1 MGGAASR
8 SGHGRGPAEPG
19 NPLVRRVHPSL
30 ASPPVTSTSTDAS
43 TPGDDAE
50 TAAGNPADTAA
61 AAANWLALNRAN
73 WNARVPIHVASRFYD
88 VPGFIAG
95 RERLCDFEVAEVGD
109 VTGRTLLH
117 LQCHFGLDALAWA
130 RRGASVTGLDFSGAA
145 VAEARS
151 IAEQIG
157 ADDARF
163 VESDVYSA
171 VDALDGQTY
180 DIVFTG
186 LGALCWLPDI
196 DRWAQTVASLVAP
209 GGFLYLAEFHPCAD
223 ILADD
228 GRTVE
233 FDYFST
239 QARVWDEPYT
249 YSESEEKLS
258 DPVSVEWQHG
268 LADVVTA
275 LISAGLRIEMLH
287 EHDFTLFARFPI
299 LQFRDGQ
306 YRFPPEQP
314 GVPLIYSLRASKAA

>member
-1 MGGAASR
+1 MEERQAAAGPLRPGRLGG
-8 SGHGRGPAEPG
+8 
-19 NPLVRRVHPSL
+19 NLLVPRARPPL
-30 ASPPVTSTSTDAS
+30 ASPPVTSTGIDTSANNS
-43 TPGDDAE
+43 GD
-50 TAAGNPADTAA
+50 
-61 AAANWLALNRAN
+61 AAANWLELNRAN

-95 RERLCDFEVAEVGD
+95 RERLCDFEIAEVGD
-109 VTGRTLLH
+109 VAGRTLLH
-117 LQCHFGLDALAWA
+117 LQCHFGLDVLAWA
-130 RRGASVTGLDFSGAA
+130 RRGAKVTGLDFSGAA
-145 VAEARS
+145 VAAARS
-151 IAEQIG
+151 LAEQTG
-157 ADDARF
+157 TQDARF

-171 VDALDGQTY
+171 VDALEGQTY
-180 DIVFTG
+180 DIVYTG

-209 GGFLYLAEFHPCAD
+209 GGFVYLAEFHPFAD

-249 YSESEEKLS
+249 YSESEETLS
-258 DPVSVEWQHG
+258 DSVTVEWQHG
-268 LADVVTA
+268 LADVVSA

-299 LQFRDGQ
+299 LQFRDGR

-314 GVPLIYSLRASKAA
+314 GVPLIYSLRASKPA